1 MNRREPPAI
10 AAWLLSRFAPTRRSE
25 SLLGDLFEEYQT
37 GRSPAWYWR
46 ETFVALLIAAHRESR
61 ELFARRVPQ
70 VLLAL
75 LAPAA
80 LLVWCIALSEQYR
93 QRCPTPSVLPSS
105 ALVLATCAGLAAVAT
120 ALVLWRSSLLRPLR
134 VGRKPG
140 LLRLS
145 VVAFAAIGGFSGA
158 AVTWAGTTSCST
170 EPLACPSSYETSS
183 CVHRDGNPNGGES
196 VSPNHPNS
204 VLARRTGGVDLRSR

>member
-1 MNRREPPAI
+1 MTMREPPAI
-10 AAWLLSRFAPTRRSE
+10 AAWLLKRFATARRSD

-37 GRSPAWYWR
+37 GRSSGWYWR

-61 ELFARRVPQ
+61 ELFSHRATQ
-70 VLLAL
+70 VFLAL
-75 LAPAA
+75 LAPCA
-80 LLVWCIALSEQYR
+80 LLAWLFALSEQYR
-93 QRCPTPSVLPSS
+93 QLCPTPSILPSG
-105 ALVLATCAGLAAVAT
+105 ALVLATCAGLVAVAT

-134 VGRKPG
+134 VTRRPG

-158 AVTWAGTTSCST
+158 AVTWAGTASCST
-170 EPLACPSSYETSS
+170 ERLVCPSSSEMSS
-183 CVHRDGNPNGGES
+183 CVRHDGNPNGGES

-204 VLARRTGGVDLRSR
+204 VLARRAGGADLRNR

>member
-1 MNRREPPAI
+1 MNMREPPAI
-10 AAWLLSRFAPTRRSE
+10 AAWFLKRFAITRRSE

-37 GRSPAWYWR
+37 GRSSGWYWR

-61 ELFARRVPQ
+61 ELFARRATRVF
-70 VLLAL
+70 LAL
-75 LAPAA
+75 LAPSAP
-80 LLVWCIALSEQYR
+80 LVWLFALSEQYR
-93 QRCPTPSVLPSS
+93 QRCPTPPILPSG
-105 ALVLATCAGLAAVAT
+105 ALVLATCSGLVAVAT

-134 VGRKPG
+134 VTRRPG

-170 EPLACPSSYETSS
+170 ERLVCPSSYQTSS

-196 VSPNHPNS
+196 ATSNHPNS
-204 VLARRTGGVDLRSR
+204 VLARHTGGVDLRSR